1 MIGGAVRWEYVIN
14 LEDNIAC
21 MVRDAE
27 VRATVVRAAEVESIV
42 VKYAAVRTGV

>member
-1 MIGGAVRWEYVIN
+1 MIN
-14 LEDNIAC
+14 LEDNIAA

-42 VKYAAVRTGV
+42 VKDAAVRTGV

>member
-1 MIGGAVRWEYVIN
+1 MIN
-14 LEDNIAC
+14 LEDNIAA

-42 VKYAAVRTGV
+42 VKDASVRTGV